1 MTDFEPQPL
10 LVLETPAQ
18 IKCFTD
24 ALRIRALRILRMRA
38 ATNQQIADEL
48 GEPHAKVL
56 YHVRFLLDAGLIKLV
71 EQRINGGNVEK
82 YYRAVARVFELRPA
96 QQDTETD
103 IAVINSVVDTLRG
116 DLITSA
122 TVYESVP
129 VHIHQTRAWMP
140 PDRAAAFNERLLA
153 LISEFFTD
161 FDPPPNPAAV
171 PTRFSA
177 FIFRDAAHDPDDA
190 DL

>member
-1 MTDFEPQPL
+1 MPMSDFEPQPL
-10 LVLETPAQ
+10 LVLETTEQ

-24 ALRIRALRILRMRA
+24 PLRIRVLRILRERA

-56 YHVRFLLDAGLIKLV
+56 YHVRFLLEVGLVKLV
-71 EQRINGGNVEK
+71 EQRITGGNVEK

-103 IAVINSVVDTLRG
+103 IALIHSLVDTLRD
-116 DLITSA
+116 DLISSA
-122 TVYESVP
+122 VVHEAIP
-129 VHIHQTRAWMP
+129 MHIHQSRAWLTP
-140 PDRAAAFNERLLA
+140 ERAAVFHERLIA
-153 LISEFFTD
+153 LVSEYFSDHAPTG
-161 FDPPPNPAAV
+161 DPNAA

-177 FIFRDAAHDPDDA
+177 FIFREADQDAS
-190 DL
+190 